1 MDIVNTLELIIPKM
15 RQQMFQKRIY
25 SLDVLYEAIEEVG
38 KYYSIKEID
47 IFFAKLGIFLKSQE
61 ITELLHH
68 CRHSETQIDLIKL
81 VYLFRT
87 TIPEDIVDELNEIFN
102 ILSNGQASINLD
114 ELMKHLNEKEHPQCE
129 LMKKDLQ
136 FIKDSVIKGIK
147 NIIGDKTEILRE
159 EFLEFHYN
167 IFWIMPD
174 FQIEHFK
181 RELPLMWGI
190 RRLR

>member
-102 ILSNGQASINLD
+102 ILSNGQESININ
-114 ELMKHLNEKEHPQCE
+114 ELLNHLNVKEHPQCE
-129 LMKKDLQ
+129 LMKKNLQ
-136 FIKDSVIKGIK
+136 YIKDSVIKGIK

-167 IFWIMPD
+167 IFWVMPEYCHGN
-174 FQIEHFK
+174 FRKKIAS
-181 RELPLMWGI
+181 MWNI
-190 RRLR
+190 RF

>member
-38 KYYSIKEID
+38 KYYPIKEID
-47 IFFAKLGIFLKSQE
+47 IFFGKLGIFLKSQE

-68 CRHSETQIDLIKL
+68 CRYSETQVDLIKF

-87 TIPEDIVDELNEIFN
+87 SIPEDIVDELNEIFN

-129 LMKKDLQ
+129 LMKKNLQ
-136 FIKDSVIKGIK
+136 YIKDSVIKGIK
-147 NIIGDKTEILRE
+147 NIIGDKNDILRE

-167 IFWIMPD
+167 IFWVMPEYCHGN
-174 FQIEHFK
+174 FRKKIAS
-181 RELPLMWGI
+181 MWNVQF
-190 RRLR
+190 

>member
-38 KYYSIKEID
+38 KYYPIKEID
-47 IFFAKLGIFLKSQE
+47 IFFGKLGIFLKSQE

-68 CRHSETQIDLIKL
+68 CRYSETQVDLIKF

-87 TIPEDIVDELNEIFN
+87 SIPEDIVNELNEIFN
-102 ILSNGQASINLD
+102 ILSNGQDSININ
-114 ELMKHLNEKEHPQCE
+114 ELIQNLNVKEHPQCD
-129 LMKKDLQ
+129 LMKKNLQ
-136 FIKDSVIKGIK
+136 FIKDSVIKGFK
-147 NIIGDKTEILRE
+147 NIIGNKEDVLRE

-174 FQIEHFK
+174 YCHGNFRKKIAN
-181 RELPLMWGI
+181 MWNVQF
-190 RRLR
+190 

>member
-38 KYYSIKEID
+38 KYYPIKEID
-47 IFFAKLGIFLKSQE
+47 IFFGKLGIFLKSQE

-68 CRHSETQIDLIKL
+68 CRYSETQVDLIKF

-87 TIPEDIVDELNEIFN
+87 SIPEDIVDELNEIFN
-102 ILSNGQASINLD
+102 ILSNGQSSINID
-114 ELMKHLNEKEHPQCE
+114 ELIQHLNEKEHPQCE
-129 LMKKDLQ
+129 LMKKNLQ
-136 FIKDSVIKGIK
+136 YIKDSVIKGIK
-147 NIIGDKTEILRE
+147 NIIGDKNVILRE

-167 IFWIMPD
+167 IFWVMPD
-174 FQIEHFK
+174 YCHNTFRKKIS
-181 RELPLMWGI
+181 LMWNVQF
-190 RRLR
+190 

>member
-129 LMKKDLQ
+129 LMKKNLQ
-136 FIKDSVIKGIK
+136 GVKDSVIKGIK
-147 NIIGDKTEILRE
+147 NIIGNKSNILRE

-167 IFWIMPD
+167 IFWVMPEYCHGN
-174 FQIEHFK
+174 FRKKIAS
-181 RELPLMWGI
+181 MWNVQF
-190 RRLR
+190 

>member
-1 MDIVNTLELIIPKM
+1 MDLVNTLELIIPKM

-167 IFWIMPD
+167 IFWVMPEYCHGN
-174 FQIEHFK
+174 FRKKIAS
-181 RELPLMWGI
+181 MWNVQF
-190 RRLR
+190 

>member
-167 IFWIMPD
+167 IFWVMPEYCYGN
-174 FQIEHFK
+174 FRKKIAS
-181 RELPLMWGI
+181 MWNVQF
-190 RRLR
+190 

>member
-38 KYYSIKEID
+38 KYYSIKELD
-47 IFFAKLGIFLKSQE
+47 VFFAKFGIFLKSQE

-68 CRHSETQIDLIKL
+68 CRYSETQIDLIKL

-87 TIPEDIVDELNEIFN
+87 TVPEDIVDELNEIFN
-102 ILSNGQASINLD
+102 ILSNGQPSINMD
-114 ELMKHLNEKEHPQCE
+114 ELIQHLNEKEHPQCE
-129 LMKKDLQ
+129 LMKKNLQ

-147 NIIGDKTEILRE
+147 NIIGDKNDILRE

-167 IFWIMPD
+167 IFWVMPEYCHGN
-174 FQIEHFK
+174 FRKKIAM
-181 RELPLMWGI
+181 MWNVQF
-190 RRLR
+190 

>member
-129 LMKKDLQ
+129 LMKKNLQ
-136 FIKDSVIKGIK
+136 YIKDSVIKGIK
-147 NIIGDKTEILRE
+147 NIIGDKNDILRE

-167 IFWIMPD
+167 IFWVMPEYCHGN
-174 FQIEHFK
+174 FRKKIAS
-181 RELPLMWGI
+181 MWNVQF
-190 RRLR
+190 

>member
-38 KYYSIKEID
+38 KYYPIKEID
-47 IFFAKLGIFLKSQE
+47 IFFGKFGIFLKSQE

-68 CRHSETQIDLIKL
+68 CRHSETQIDLIKF

-87 TIPEDIVDELNEIFN
+87 SIPEDIVDELNEIFN
-102 ILSNGQASINLD
+102 ILSNGQSSINID
-114 ELMKHLNEKEHPQCE
+114 ELISHLNEKEHPQCE
-129 LMKKDLQ
+129 LMKKNLQ
-136 FIKDSVIKGIK
+136 YIKDSVIKGIK
-147 NIIGDKTEILRE
+147 NIIGDKNEILRE

-167 IFWIMPD
+167 IFWVMPEYCHGN
-174 FQIEHFK
+174 FRK
-181 RELPLMWGI
+181 RIATMWGVKF
-190 RRLR
+190 

>member
-38 KYYSIKEID
+38 KYYPIKEID
-47 IFFAKLGIFLKSQE
+47 IFFGKLGIFLKSQE

-68 CRHSETQIDLIKL
+68 CRYSETQIDLIKL

-87 TIPEDIVDELNEIFN
+87 TVPEDIVDELNEIFN
-102 ILSNGQASINLD
+102 ILSNGQPSINMD
-114 ELMKHLNEKEHPQCE
+114 ELIQHLNEKEHPQCE
-129 LMKKDLQ
+129 LMKKNLQ

-147 NIIGDKTEILRE
+147 NIIGDKNDILRE

-167 IFWIMPD
+167 IFWVMPEYCHGN
-174 FQIEHFK
+174 FRKKIAM
-181 RELPLMWGI
+181 MWNVQF
-190 RRLR
+190 

>member
-136 FIKDSVIKGIK
+136 FIKDSVIKGFK
-147 NIIGDKTEILRE
+147 NIIGNKEDVLRE

-174 FQIEHFK
+174 YCHGNFRKKIAN
-181 RELPLMWGI
+181 MWNVQF
-190 RRLR
+190 